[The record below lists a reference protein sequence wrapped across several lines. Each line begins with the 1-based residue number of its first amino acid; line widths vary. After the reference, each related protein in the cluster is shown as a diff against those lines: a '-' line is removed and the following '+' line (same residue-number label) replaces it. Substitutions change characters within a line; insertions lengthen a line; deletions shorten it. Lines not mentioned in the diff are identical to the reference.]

1 MTKVASVNT
10 ILTVSGIDVQVV
22 RKDIK
27 NLHLAV
33 YPPEGHVRVAVP
45 NHITDENVR
54 LAVIQKLAWI
64 KKQQIEFSEQ
74 PRQSKRKYISG
85 ECHYAFGVR
94 FRLEL
99 IEQPGKSH
107 IVLINSNTMKMY
119 VPQGASVEIKE
130 RLIND
135 WYRAE
140 LKKCVPELLEK
151 WQPII
156 GKKVSDFTIRK
167 MKTKWGSCNIQKRR
181 ICLNLELAKKPLECI
196 EYILVHEMVH
206 LLERNHNHAFKKHMD
221 KFLPKW
227 RTNRGLLNS
236 APLVHEDWL
245 Y

>member
-1 MTKVASVNT
+1 MTKVSSVNT
-10 ILTVSGIDVQVV
+10 TLTISGIDVQIV

-54 LAVIQKLAWI
+54 LAVIQKLSWI
-64 KKQQIEFSEQ
+64 KKQQREFSEQ

-85 ECHYAFGVR
+85 ECHYVFGVR
-94 FRLEL
+94 YRLEL
-99 IEQPGKSH
+99 IEQPGKPH
-107 IVLINSNTMKMY
+107 IVLANSNVLKMY
-119 VPQGASVEIKE
+119 VPQEASINAKE
-130 RLIND
+130 KVINE

-140 LKKCVPELLEK
+140 LKDCIPVLLDK
-151 WQPII
+151 WQPVI

-181 ICLNLELAKKPLECI
+181 ICLNLELAKKPIECI

-206 LLERNHNHAFKKHMD
+206 LFERNHNEKFKTYMD

-227 RTNRGLLNS
+227 RTHRSLLNS
-236 APLVHEDWL
+236 APLVHEDWM